1 MEHFFRKETFCV
13 YLAPD
18 LCYHDFRVAS
28 LNSCRLL
35 RPIQTF
41 GVRTQNHYGSQEY
54 LHPKQ
59 FHLSILIKIPRARNR
74 IPSNDY
80 RDNKMIFSSAI
91 INYFIILWF
100 LSALMRS
107 DGWEYTN
114 TTWDSDNRVTD
125 FTLNYHVNINI
136 IINWKVF
143 MKFGKE

>member
-107 DGWEYTN
+107 DG
-114 TTWDSDNRVTD
+114 
-125 FTLNYHVNINI
+125 
-136 IINWKVF
+136 
-143 MKFGKE
+143 